1 MTIDPPTLI
10 GKHLRLLPLEE
21 SHLEGLLA
29 AASAPET
36 WAYLPAPQPQ
46 NLIAMRQIAE
56 KAWEL
61 QRQGEEIPFVI
72 EFEGRIV
79 GSTRICDISLPNNNC
94 EIGWTWHH
102 PSVWRTLVNTECKF
116 LLLSYLF
123 DDQKL
128 TRVFLKTDLRNE
140 RSQRAIER
148 LGAVRE
154 GVWRKHR
161 VMHDGYIRSTVYFS
175 ILDDE
180 WPQIK
185 QHLAAKIA
193 SYNNG
198 NNI

>member
-1 MTIDPPTLI
+1 MTLDLPTLI
-10 GKHLRLLPLEE
+10 GRHVTLLPLEE
-21 SHLEGLLA
+21 RHLEGLLA
-29 AASAPET
+29 AASAAET
-36 WAYLPAPQPQ
+36 WAYLPAPQPKS
-46 NLIAMRQIAE
+46 LAEIRTIAE
-56 KAWEL
+56 QAWEM
-61 QRQGEEIPFVI
+61 QRQGLEIPLVI
-72 EFEGRIV
+72 EYEGRIV
-79 GSTRICDISLPNNNC
+79 GSTRICDISLAHNNC

-102 PSVWRTLVNTECKF
+102 PSVWRTPVNTECKF
-116 LLLSYLF
+116 LLFSYLF
-123 DDQKL
+123 DSQKL

-161 VMHDGYIRSTVYFS
+161 VMHDGHVRSSVYYS

-193 SYNNG
+193 SYS
-198 NNI
+198 I

>member
-1 MTIDPPTLI
+1 MTLEPPTLI
-10 GKHLRLLPLEE
+10 GKHVRLLPLEE
-21 SHLEGLLA
+21 RHLTGLLA
-29 AASAPET
+29 AASAPEI
-36 WAYLPAPQPQ
+36 WSYLPTPQPQ
-46 NLIAMRQIAE
+46 NISDMRQIAE
-56 KAWEL
+56 EAWEM
-61 QRQGEEIPFVI
+61 QRQGLEIPLVI

-79 GSTRICDISLPNNNC
+79 GSTRIMDISLANNSC

-102 PSVWRTLVNTECKF
+102 PSVWRTPVNTECKF

-123 DDQKL
+123 DSQKL

-140 RSQRAIER
+140 RSQNAIER

-154 GVWRKHR
+154 GVWRKNR
-161 VMHDGYIRSTVYFS
+161 VMHDGYVRSTVYFS

-193 SYNNG
+193 SYDREV
-198 NNI
+198 